1 MSEGEPDFAFP
12 LNRVFYVL
20 LDSVLLGVATEHSLN
35 FQDARAVGVLDGAL
49 DEIPHSLALFA
60 MGGLLDQPHATML
73 LLGLCINK
81 TIPQVDLPE
90 SFGLFSEICFSNSAV
105 SEAVFKFLHG
115 QFVGGLYVGP
125 CGKAKYIANILSF
138 TLLSSD

>member
-1 MSEGEPDFAFP
+1 MNEGEPDFAFP

-20 LDSVLLGVATEHSLN
+20 QDRVLLGVATEHLLN
-35 FQDARAVGVLDGAL
+35 FQEARALGVLDGAL

-60 MGGLLDQPHATML
+60 MDGLLDRPHATML
-73 LLGLCINK
+73 ILGLCINE

-90 SFGLFSEICFSNSAV
+90 SFGLFLELCFSNSAV

-115 QFVGGLYVGP
+115 
-125 CGKAKYIANILSF
+125 
-138 TLLSSD
+138 